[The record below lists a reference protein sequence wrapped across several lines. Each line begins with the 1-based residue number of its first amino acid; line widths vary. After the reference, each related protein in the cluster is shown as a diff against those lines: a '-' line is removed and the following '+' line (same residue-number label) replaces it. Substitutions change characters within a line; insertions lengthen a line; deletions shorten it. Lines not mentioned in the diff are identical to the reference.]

1 MRQKQK
7 TTCTS
12 TILGISRLKSDRKGF
27 LFYTV
32 LFLVVIV
39 TIFAVQFHQM
49 SRHQQQIAFR
59 FEQNEAARQI
69 AEAAMDAIVES
80 NITTQ
85 DVEALILAN
94 CLGEFTGGQMVMA
107 GMAAGELALRPSTPA
122 IRVENATGKR
132 ICISET

>member
-1 MRQKQK
+1 MRDVAV
-7 TTCTS
+7 
-12 TILGISRLKSDRKGF
+12 LGVGMTPFGRHAGKSCVE
-27 LFYTV
+27 LF
-32 LFLVVIV
+32 
-39 TIFAVQFHQM
+39 
-49 SRHQQQIAFR
+49 
-59 FEQNEAARQI
+59 